1 MVAKIKPEVE
11 NWIKGLSDED
21 MPGFASTVTDVT
33 AEIDSDDTSAVDV
46 ARSVLK
52 DPALTSRLLKM
63 ANSFRYNHSSQKIS
77 TVSRAIMV
85 LGFEKVRSLTI
96 SLVLVDSLQAG
107 QQRNKLTAEIAQS
120 FHAAIQAQEL
130 ASKVGYDAPE
140 NVFIAALLARLGHMA
155 FWAFAGDKASEVL
168 ALVNTQQM
176 DEEAAQLAVLNF
188 SLQELSQGLTRSWS
202 LGELLEQTHLEKN
215 SETLAVNLIQLS
227 HELANNCTEGWESEA
242 VNDVLLKMETKFS
255 IPIKELRTFVEAN
268 AKLASEITQLYGVSE
283 AIRVI
288 PQPGDDKTEQSIIL
302 EGVLNESET
311 EYSTYPDPDPQL
323 QVTILQDMAAAFEE
337 KPNINIILEMVL
349 EGLHRGIGMDRAL
362 FAILSKDRKQLICK
376 YALGESN
383 ERLSQQFQIDIS
395 RNNRLFERV
404 VSDKKAS
411 HISVEATSTKG
422 NLSSKTSGLLG
433 NPPYLVMPT
442 VVRGKVIGLF
452 IADRNAS
459 GREITD
465 NDFISFQQFCKQANM
480 GLTFLTM
487 QG

>member
-46 ARSVLK
+46 AGSVLK

-63 ANSFRYNHSSQKIS
+63 ANSFRYNHSSQEIS

-215 SETLAVNLIQLS
+215 S
-227 HELANNCTEGWESEA
+227 
-242 VNDVLLKMETKFS
+242 
-255 IPIKELRTFVEAN
+255 
-268 AKLASEITQLYGVSE
+268 
-283 AIRVI
+283 
-288 PQPGDDKTEQSIIL
+288 
-302 EGVLNESET
+302 
-311 EYSTYPDPDPQL
+311 
-323 QVTILQDMAAAFEE
+323 
-337 KPNINIILEMVL
+337 
-349 EGLHRGIGMDRAL
+349 
-362 FAILSKDRKQLICK
+362 
-376 YALGESN
+376 
-383 ERLSQQFQIDIS
+383 
-395 RNNRLFERV
+395 
-404 VSDKKAS
+404 
-411 HISVEATSTKG
+411 
-422 NLSSKTSGLLG
+422 
-433 NPPYLVMPT
+433 
-442 VVRGKVIGLF
+442 
-452 IADRNAS
+452 
-459 GREITD
+459 
-465 NDFISFQQFCKQANM
+465 
-480 GLTFLTM
+480 
-487 QG
+487 

>member
-1 MVAKIKPEVE
+1 MIAKIKPEVE

-107 QQRNKLTAEIAQS
+107 QQRDKLTAEIAQS

-130 ASKVGYDAPE
+130 ASKVGYEAPE

-168 ALVNTQQM
+168 ALVNSQQM

-202 LGELLEQTHLEKN
+202 LGELLEQTHSEKN

-227 HELANNCTEGWESEA
+227 HELADNCTEGWESKA
-242 VNDVLLKMETKFS
+242 VKDVLLKMEAKFS

-283 AIRVI
+283 ASRVI
-288 PQPGDDKTEQSIIL
+288 PQPGADEAEQVIIL
-302 EGVLNESET
+302 EEALNEAEVA
-311 EYSTYPDPDPQL
+311 YSTYPEPDPQL
-323 QVTILQDMAAAFEE
+323 QLTIQQDMAAAFEE

-383 ERLSQQFQIDIS
+383 EKLSQQFQIDIS
-395 RNNRLFERV
+395 RDNRLFEQIV
-404 VSDKKAS
+404 NDKKAS
-411 HISVEATSTKG
+411 HVLAESTSTKG
-422 NLSSKTSGLLG
+422 NLSDKTLALLG

-465 NDFISFQQFCKQANM
+465 NDFISFQQFCQQANM